1 MLILETAHLMQ
12 EIIPIPGDNL
22 IDFAVDITKEACA
35 SECKALL
42 GCHAYTYHFA
52 NSTSYPETCFLLT
65 KLQKPISNCNDRSCL
80 SGSPDCDLDLS
91 PCGFRVDGVFYSKS
105 IVVNDTTKTTDIDV
119 ISNGACGT
127 LLAVAIAGGGTTYG
141 DAGSGSGYVEY
152 TELSITSN
160 RVLRAK
166 IGGAKVSTELTN
178 LSDGSTLLTA
188 NNGEDGGFDNGGS
201 GFSGG
206 GADNGGR
213 GGQDGADGEDID
225 DYHLGGIGSGVDISS
240 IPLQNVVIR

>member
-1 MLILETAHLMQ
+1 M
-12 EIIPIPGDNL
+12 
-22 IDFAVDITKEACA
+22 
-35 SECKALL
+35 
-42 GCHAYTYHFA
+42 
-52 NSTSYPETCFLLT
+52 
-65 KLQKPISNCNDRSCL
+65 
-80 SGSPDCDLDLS
+80 
-91 PCGFRVDGVFYSKS
+91 
-105 IVVNDTTKTTDIDV
+105 